1 MYRMKVTFHDRKGSC
16 IVTLFTGESARTVTE
31 ETMGNITGGTKKKI
45 MYVER
50 EIDHYGLY
58 EGVEDALKSLNAEL
72 VISLDPEKVSECDG
86 FLYRAVF
93 RTSIGLVWGRKSGKY
108 EP

>member
-1 MYRMKVTFHDRKGSC
+1 M
-16 IVTLFTGESARTVTE
+16 
-31 ETMGNITGGTKKKI
+31 KKKI

-58 EGVEDALKSLNAEL
+58 EGAEDALKSLNAEL

-86 FLYRAVF
+86 ILVPGGLPDVDPALY
-93 RTSIGLVWGRKSGKY
+93 GKKIR
-108 EP
+108 EV